1 MSTIKNVNIC
11 QWKRVNESSESNLD
25 KCYTVNSEWHETII
39 RSKYKYNVYISP
51 LRMLSP
57 ILFTKIQ
64 IKLCKEEN
72 K

>member
-1 MSTIKNVNIC
+1 MSTTKNVNTC
-11 QWKRVNESSESNLD
+11 QWKPVNESSESNLD

-51 LRMLSP
+51 ERMLSSV
-57 ILFTKIQ
+57 LSTKVQ